1 MIDDAAL
8 VAAILAAGYTS
19 DQIGQIADALG
30 ASYAAVAQP
39 GATRDE
45 EARGLVE
52 FARRHDLAGEL
63 AALILDTAAEKK
75 AVQNYLFGTDR
86 GSHMESNRPDL
97 DRLFQQQ
104 QHQID
109 RLIDRA
115 DANDRRDD
123 TQDRNIET
131 DQRRINAIELAQAN
145 SRPTPPATAGDRL
158 IMATAAIVA
167 LIMLLINFWQMAMR

>member
-97 DRLFQQQ
+97 DRLFQ
-104 QHQID
+104 HSDCGGSSFESSVFI
-109 RLIDRA
+109 
-115 DANDRRDD
+115 RRK
-123 TQDRNIET
+123 E
-131 DQRRINAIELAQAN
+131 EKVVC
-145 SRPTPPATAGDRL
+145 
-158 IMATAAIVA
+158 TAAGAVLCAVCDCCHGVA
-167 LIMLLINFWQMAMR
+167 DRCSAFDRK